1 MADAALPPMPLP
13 EDAAALRQRVAQLE
27 AALTAQQH
35 SEQARREAKDAAEQI
50 VATVREPLLVLTPD
64 FRVQSA
70 NPAFYQLFQVRPTET
85 EGQPIYK
92 LGNGQWDIPALH
104 TLLEEILPQNTVF
117 NDYEVTHDFEHI
129 GPRTI
134 LLNARR
140 LDNVEFI
147 LLAMEDIT
155 VRKQAETQLHQQQA
169 WLERQVQER
178 TAASHQ
184 EMAERQR
191 LEREAQRVQHFA
203 LLGRLAAGVSH
214 DLRNPLGAIFL
225 HVDLLEEELR
235 QPSAASATEIAYAL
249 AQIKTQLARVDDL
262 IQDYLA
268 LVRVAAIQQAPG
280 DLGRLVTQ
288 LAQEMVPAL
297 AAHGITLQLEAL
309 DQLGMVGLHNHTL
322 QRALLN
328 LVQNAMEAMPP
339 GGTLTLRGRRQGAAV
354 SLDVRDTGV
363 GIPPEQTTQ
372 IFEPLYTTKPG
383 GTGLGLYIVQEVVA
397 AHGGHVAVQSVVGQ
411 GSTFTI
417 TLPLLGHEETT

>member
-1 MADAALPPMPLP
+1 MAETAPPPMPLP
-13 EDAAALRQRVAQLE
+13 EDVAALRQRVADLE
-27 AALTAQQH
+27 VALSAQQH
-35 SEQARREAKDAAEQI
+35 SEQALREAKDAAEQI
-50 VATVREPLLVLTPD
+50 VETVREPLLVLTPD

-70 NPAFYQLFQVRPTET
+70 NPAFYQMFQVTPMET
-85 EGQPIYK
+85 VGQHIYH
-92 LGNGQWDIPALH
+92 LGNQQWDIPELH
-104 TLLEEILPQNTVF
+104 TLLEQILPQNTVF
-117 NDYEVTHDFEHI
+117 NDYEVRHDFERI

-140 LDNVEFI
+140 LDNVQFI

-155 VRKQAETQLHQQQA
+155 ARQQAETQRQQYQTQ
-169 WLERQVQER
+169 LEQQVHER
-178 TAASHQ
+178 TVALRQ

-191 LEREAQRVQHFA
+191 LEHEAHRVQHFA

-225 HVDLLEEELR
+225 HVEVLEEELR
-235 QPSAASATEIAYAL
+235 EPSSASATEIASAL
-249 AQIKTQLARVDDL
+249 AEVKTQLVRVDDL
-262 IQDYLA
+262 IQDYLS

-280 DLGRLVTQ
+280 DLSRLVTE
-288 LAQEMVPAL
+288 LAQEMAPAL
-297 AAHGITLQLEAL
+297 AAHDITLQLEAL
-309 DQLGMVGLHNHTL
+309 AQLGQVALHNHTL

-328 LVQNAMEAMPP
+328 LVRNAIEAMPH
-339 GGTLTLRGRRQGAAV
+339 GGTLTLRGRRQGATV
-354 SLDVRDTGV
+354 SLEVEDTGV

-397 AHGGHVAVQSVVGQ
+397 AHGGQVAVQSVVGQ

-417 TLPLLGHEETT
+417 TLPRLRPEQMT

>member
-1 MADAALPPMPLP
+1 MADAALPPMLLP
-13 EDAAALRQRVAQLE
+13 EEVAALRQRVAQLE

-35 SEQARREAKDAAEQI
+35 GEQAFREAKDAAEQI
-50 VATVREPLLVLTPD
+50 VETVREPLLVLTPD

-70 NPAFYQLFQVRPTET
+70 NPAFYQLFQVRPAET
-85 EGQPIYK
+85 EGQLIYQ

-117 NDYEVTHDFEHI
+117 NDYEVTHDFERI
-129 GPRTI
+129 GRRTI

-140 LDNVEFI
+140 LDNVAFI

-155 VRKQAETQLHQQQA
+155 AHKHAATQLQQQQA
-169 WLERQVQER
+169 RLERQVHER
-178 TAASHQ
+178 TAALRR

-191 LEREAQRVQHFA
+191 LERETHRVQHFA

-235 QPSAASATEIAYAL
+235 EPSTASATEITSAL
-249 AQIKTQLARVDDL
+249 AEIKTQLARVDDL

-268 LVRVAAIQQAPG
+268 LVRVAAIQQVPG
-280 DLGRLVTQ
+280 HLGRLVRQ
-288 LAQEMVPAL
+288 LGQEMAPAL

-354 SLDVRDTGV
+354 ALDVQDTGG

-372 IFEPLYTTKPG
+372 IFEPLHTTKPG

-417 TLPLLGHEETT
+417 TLPLLGDEETT

>member
-70 NPAFYQLFQVRPTET
+70 NPAFYQLFQVRPAET
-85 EGQPIYK
+85 EGQSIYQ

-397 AHGGHVAVQSVVGQ
+397 AHGGQVTVQSVVGQ

-417 TLPLLGHEETT
+417 TLPLLGHEATT

>member
-70 NPAFYQLFQVRPTET
+70 NPAFYQLFQVRPAET
-85 EGQPIYK
+85 EGQLIYQ

-397 AHGGHVAVQSVVGQ
+397 AHGGQVTVQSVVGQ

-417 TLPLLGHEETT
+417 TLPLLGHEATT

>member
-1 MADAALPPMPLP
+1 MADAALPPMLLP
-13 EDAAALRQRVAQLE
+13 EEVAALCQRVAQLE
-27 AALTAQQH
+27 TALTAQQH
-35 SEQARREAKDAAEQI
+35 GEQTLREAKDATEQI
-50 VATVREPLLVLTPD
+50 VETVREPLLVLTPD

-70 NPAFYQLFQVRPTET
+70 NPAFYQLFQVRPAET
-85 EGQPIYK
+85 EGQLIYQ

-117 NDYEVTHDFEHI
+117 NDYEVTHNFEHI

-140 LDNVEFI
+140 LDNVQFI

-155 VRKQAETQLHQQQA
+155 AHKHAATQLQQQQA
-169 WLERQVQER
+169 RLERQVHER
-178 TAASHQ
+178 TAALRS

-191 LEREAQRVQHFA
+191 LEREAHRVQHFA

-235 QPSAASATEIAYAL
+235 EPSTASAAEITSAL
-249 AQIKTQLARVDDL
+249 AEIKTQLARVDDL

-268 LVRVAAIQQAPG
+268 LVRVAAIQQVPG
-280 DLGRLVTQ
+280 NLGRLVRQ
-288 LAQEMVPAL
+288 LGQEMAPAL
-297 AAHGITLQLEAL
+297 AAHGLTLQLEAL

-354 SLDVRDTGV
+354 SLDVQDTGG

-372 IFEPLYTTKPG
+372 IFEPLHTTKPG

-417 TLPLLGHEETT
+417 TLPLLGDEETT

>member
-1 MADAALPPMPLP
+1 MADAAPPPMPLP
-13 EDAAALRQRVAQLE
+13 EDMAALRQRVVQLE
-27 AALTAQQH
+27 AALTAQQQG
-35 SEQARREAKDAAEQI
+35 EQALREAKDAAEQI
-50 VATVREPLLVLTPD
+50 VETVREPLLVLTPD
-64 FRVQSA
+64 FHVQSA

-85 EGQPIYK
+85 EGQLIYQ

-104 TLLEEILPQNTVF
+104 TLLEEILPQQTVF

-140 LDNVEFI
+140 LVNVQFI

-155 VRKQAETQLHQQQA
+155 TRKQAETQLNQHQTQ
-169 WLERQVQER
+169 LEQQVQEQ
-178 TAASHQ
+178 TAALRR

-191 LEREAQRVQHFA
+191 LEREAHRVQHFA

-235 QPSAASATEIAYAL
+235 QPSVASATEVAYAL
-249 AQIKTQLARVDDL
+249 AEIKTQLARVDAL

-268 LVRVAAIQQAPG
+268 LVRVAAIQQAPE
-280 DLGRLVTQ
+280 DLRHLVTQ
-288 LAQEMVPAL
+288 LAQEMAPAL

-309 DQLGMVGLHNHTL
+309 EQLGMVALHAHTL

-328 LVQNAMEAMPP
+328 LVQNAMEAMPH
-339 GGTLTLRGRRQGAAV
+339 GGTLTLRGRRQGATV
-354 SLDVRDTGV
+354 SLDVRDTGM

-372 IFEPLYTTKPG
+372 IFEPLHTTKPG

>member
-1 MADAALPPMPLP
+1 MADTAPPPMPLP
-13 EDAAALRQRVAQLE
+13 EEVATLHQRVAQLE

-35 SEQARREAKDAAEQI
+35 GEQALREAKDTAEQI
-50 VATVREPLLVLTPD
+50 VETIREPLLVLTPD

-70 NPAFYQLFQVRPTET
+70 NPAFYQLFQVRPAET
-85 EGQPIYK
+85 EGQSIYQ
-92 LGNGQWDIPALH
+92 LGNGQWDIPALR

-117 NDYEVTHDFEHI
+117 NDYEVRHDFEQI

-140 LDNVEFI
+140 LDNVQFI

-155 VRKQAETQLHQQQA
+155 ARKQAETQLQQQQA
-169 WLERQVQER
+169 QLEQQVQKR
-178 TAASHQ
+178 TAALRS

-191 LEREAQRVQHFA
+191 LEHEAHRVQHFA

-214 DLRNPLGAIFL
+214 DLRNPLGALFL
-225 HVDLLEEELR
+225 HVDLLDEELR
-235 QPSAASATEIAYAL
+235 QPSAASATTIAHAL
-249 AQIKTQLARVDDL
+249 AEIKTQLARVDAL

-268 LVRVAAIQQAPG
+268 LVRVAAVQQAPG

-297 AAHGITLQLEAL
+297 TAHGIRLQLEPL
-309 DQLGMVGLHNHTL
+309 GQLGLVALHAPTV

-328 LVQNAMEAMPP
+328 LVQNAIEAMPH
-339 GGTLTLRGRRQGAAV
+339 GGTLTLQGRRQDATV
-354 SLDVRDTGV
+354 HLDVGDTGV
-363 GIPPEQTTQ
+363 GIPPEQATQ
-372 IFEPLYTTKPG
+372 IFEPLHTTKPG

-397 AHGGHVAVQSVVGQ
+397 AHGGQVTVQSVVGQ

-417 TLPLLGHEETT
+417 SLPLLGHEATT

>member
-1 MADAALPPMPLP
+1 MEDPAPTPPLHQ
-13 EDAAALRQRVAQLE
+13 DLAALRQRVTALE
-27 AALTAQQH
+27 AALTAQQQGA
-35 SEQARREAKDAAEQI
+35 QALREAKEAAEHI
-50 VATVREPLLVLTPD
+50 VETVREPLLVLTPD

-85 EGQPIYK
+85 EGQPIYQ
-92 LGNGQWDIPALH
+92 LGNGQWDMPALH
-104 TLLEEILPQNTVF
+104 TLLEEILPQQTVF
-117 NDYEVTHDFEHI
+117 NDYEVTHDFARI
-129 GPRTI
+129 GRRTI

-140 LDNVEFI
+140 LDNVQFI

-155 VRKQAETQLHQQQA
+155 ARKQAETQLQQHQA
-169 WLERQVQER
+169 ELERHVQER
-178 TAASHQ
+178 TVALRR

-191 LEREAQRVQHFA
+191 LEHEAQRVQHFA

-214 DLRNPLGAIFL
+214 DLRNPLAALFL
-225 HVDLLEEELR
+225 YVDLLAEELH
-235 QPSAASATEIAYAL
+235 QPSATSATAITHAL
-249 AQIKTQLARVDDL
+249 AEIKTQLARVDAL

-288 LAQEMVPAL
+288 LAQELAPAL
-297 AAHGITLQLEAL
+297 AAHSITLRLEAL
-309 DQLGMVGLHNHTL
+309 AQLGMVALHAHTL

-328 LVQNAMEAMPP
+328 LVQNAIEAMPH
-339 GGTLTLRGRRQGAAV
+339 GGTLTLRGRRQGAIV
-354 SLDVRDTGV
+354 HLDVADTGV
-363 GIPPEQTTQ
+363 GMPPAQTTQ

-411 GSTFTI
+411 GSTVTI
-417 TLPLLGHEETT
+417 TLPLAEAGEAT